1 MIDGNAPSND
11 RIGCCICPTSWRKD
25 VITPNVIAP
34 VRSPYQIGNKY
45 DQVNKIVPRLSNIL
59 IYFATADIAGM
70 KSFFRDICP
79 STRIYPC

>member
-1 MIDGNAPSND
+1 MDITGYSWQLLTTSTSACGHNTPSIERY
-11 RIGCCICPTSWRKD
+11 RISEHI
-25 VITPNVIAP
+25 
-34 VRSPYQIGNKY
+34 QIGNKY
-45 DQVNKIVPRLSNIL
+45 DQVNKVVPRLSNIL